1 MHEIKY
7 TCFQGLKYIL
17 GDGKKIRFW
26 FDVWL
31 GECPLKI
38 RFNNLFEISREQK
51 WMVSKVLEGGG
62 GRINLSFRSRFGDR
76 ESLEWEELEECLSR
90 VHLSEDKD
98 NIWWALTKNGQFSVA
113 LLYKHCASSGVTNV
127 RMEEMWNERNTSESV
142 KFLMADILGENLDN
156 R

>member
-62 GRINLSFRSRFGDR
+62 GEDQLVLSK
-76 ESLEWEELEECLSR
+76 E
-90 VHLSEDKD
+90 
-98 NIWWALTKNGQFSVA
+98 IW
-113 LLYKHCASSGVTNV
+113 
-127 RMEEMWNERNTSESV
+127 R
-142 KFLMADILGENLDN
+142 
-156 R
+156 

>member
-1 MHEIKY
+1 
-7 TCFQGLKYIL
+7 
-17 GDGKKIRFW
+17 
-26 FDVWL
+26 
-31 GECPLKI
+31 
-38 RFNNLFEISREQK
+38 
-51 WMVSKVLEGGG
+51 
-62 GRINLSFRSRFGDR
+62 LSFRSRFGDR

-98 NIWWALTKNGQFSVA
+98 NIWWALTKNEQFSVA